1 MNKEEIF
8 NYLVFVPDLLFFSWL
23 GDKVCFD
30 LREPRKASSTARCT
44 VISSELDFA
53 AEIAKNFQLY
63 EDFYFV
69 EWLDVC
75 NF

>member
-1 MNKEEIF
+1 VNREEIF
-8 NYLVFVPDLLFFSWL
+8 NYLLFVADHLFLSRL

-30 LREPRKASSTARCT
+30 LRVPRKASSTARCT

-53 AEIAKNFQLY
+53 AEIAKNFLLY

-69 EWLDVC
+69 E
-75 NF
+75 